1 MESNANFMTEDQNAY
16 IDAKVHQ
23 LWHNKEEAK
32 HLLRGL
38 MPSAMAQEAWSR
50 SIKEQGESAG
60 AEKAGALVT
69 EHVEQY
75 YKQTEDAIEAEGH
88 PRAEAQKLTVALL
101 REFGIRHEVIS
112 LDREQART
120 LENRGQAPGVEG
132 LEPEAEREGRTLKVV
147 VTVYEGGTSN
157 TLGKSPRTTHG
168 WRRSQGGRLKS

>member
-1 MESNANFMTEDQNAY
+1 MTEDQNAY

-101 REFGIRHEVIS
+101 QSSASAGNKRELWRI
-112 LDREQART
+112 
-120 LENRGQAPGVEG
+120 
-132 LEPEAEREGRTLKVV
+132 EGRRLGWKAWNPRQNEKV
-147 VTVYEGGTSN
+147 GPSK
-157 TLGKSPRTTHG
+157 LS
-168 WRRSQGGRLKS
+168 